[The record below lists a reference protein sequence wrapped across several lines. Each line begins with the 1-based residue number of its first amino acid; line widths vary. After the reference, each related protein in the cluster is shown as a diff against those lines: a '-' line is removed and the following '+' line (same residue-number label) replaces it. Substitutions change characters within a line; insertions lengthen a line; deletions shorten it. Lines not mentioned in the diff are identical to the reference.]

1 MTKIGTGA
9 FCDCKGLASITIPES
24 VIEISDWAFSG
35 CTGLSS
41 VTILGNNFS
50 VHRRAFPDNKS
61 LRLYVNSLSLL
72 PSNLRP
78 YATLGFAEHNRVSTP
93 FRDEYLKYIK
103 TNAAKLMELAIGN
116 EALLDLMCH
125 EKLISITNAPR
136 YMEAAQKS
144 GNVQAIA
151 MLLEYVHPK
160 AEKEPV
166 KKKKIDKK
174 TIVERK
180 SVRQNKTGIGG
191 MSFVVAGTLKTFEN
205 RAQLKEL
212 IVSNGGKMVSA
223 MSSKVD
229 YLIMNDVSADAEKQK
244 QATALDIKIISEVQF
259 NRLIGRQF
267 KITPNHI
274 LEYCCYTDEDVSIP
288 EGVTKI
294 GNLAFRD
301 CTGVTHITIPNGV
314 TIIGGWAFSGCTEL
328 TGITIPESV
337 TEIGYGAFRGC
348 TGLSSITIPENVT
361 IIGYEA
367 FSGCTGLTGIII
379 PEGVTQIENG
389 TFQNCTNLTSITI
402 PESVTEI
409 CYEAFSGCTKL
420 TSIIVP
426 KSVSEIVGWAFSGC
440 TGLASIAL
448 PKRVTEIGIDAF
460 KDCTKLTI
468 HAPAGSYAETYAKEN
483 NIPFVAE

>member
-1 MTKIGTGA
+1 MGNASDSIIENGVLKKYVGPGGDVVIPDGVYEIDSDAFDLCTELTNITIPEGVTEISSWGFCGCTALTSITIPESVTKIGTGA

-103 TNAAKLMELAIGN
+103 TNATKLMELAIGN
-116 EALLDLMCH
+116 EALLALMCL
-125 EKLISITNAPR
+125 EKLISNKNAPL
-136 YMEAAQKS
+136 YMEAALKI

-151 MLLEYVHPK
+151 MLLEYAPPK
-160 AEKEPV
+160 SEKDPS

-174 TIVERK
+174 TVVERK
-180 SVRQNKTGIGG
+180 SVRQNKTGIDG
-191 MSFVVAGTLKTFEN
+191 MSFVVAGSLKTFEN

-212 IVSNGGKMVSA
+212 ILSNGGKMVSA

-229 YLIMNDVSADAEKQK
+229 YLIMNDASADAEKQK
-244 QATALDIKIISEVQF
+244 QATALDIEIISEVQF
-259 NRLIGRQF
+259 NRLVGRQF

-274 LEYCCYTDEDVSIP
+274 LEYCCYADEDVSIP

-301 CTGVTHITIPNGV
+301 CTRVTHITIPNGV
-314 TIIGGWAFSGCTEL
+314 TIIGDWAFSGCRSL
-328 TGITIPESV
+328 TNITIPKCV
-337 TEIGYGAFRGC
+337 AEIGAGAFKGC
-348 TGLSSITIPENVT
+348 TGLSSITIP
-361 IIGYEA
+361 
-367 FSGCTGLTGIII
+367 
-379 PEGVTQIENG
+379 
-389 TFQNCTNLTSITI
+389 
-402 PESVTEI
+402 
-409 CYEAFSGCTKL
+409 
-420 TSIIVP
+420 
-426 KSVSEIVGWAFSGC
+426 
-440 TGLASIAL
+440 
-448 PKRVTEIGIDAF
+448 
-460 KDCTKLTI
+460 
-468 HAPAGSYAETYAKEN
+468 
-483 NIPFVAE
+483 